1 VVEEVQGTVSAAAL
15 EKQEEEM
22 EDDDTLEEEDVCV
35 GYERYFQQ
43 MRVPPPKFSLG
54 QVYTHL
60 FGKKTGESSL
70 TTVYRYQNSSEAVGH
85 YVTCLAFQSS

>member
-15 EKQEEEM
+15 EQEAEM
-22 EDDDTLEEEDVCV
+22 DGEDILEEEEDVCV

-43 MRVPPPKFSLG
+43 MRVPPPKYSLG

-60 FGKKTGESSL
+60 FGKKTGEKL
-70 TTVYRYQNSSEAVGH
+70 IN
-85 YVTCLAFQSS
+85 